1 VQHSF
6 SAADSGVHLCP
17 TAQGLNAL
25 GPHKLSKSFKL
36 MFKDWRLPI
45 FKGICLSGALA
56 LMVLTALDSEVSVS
70 INIDDIL
77 GAMSQKVRARTPSA
91 TPDFCV
97 GSPVGGARVQGR
109 PQFHQSQDIH
119 GGHERRFVPA
129 APYPATGV
137 SKPAPPRSR
146 SSPPTRIFGEP
157 RCTACFARTRR
168 KLLTTV

>member
-1 VQHSF
+1 
-6 SAADSGVHLCP
+6 
-17 TAQGLNAL
+17 
-25 GPHKLSKSFKL
+25 

-45 FKGICLSGALA
+45 FKALCLSGALA

-137 SKPAPPRSR
+137 SKPAPPVLAAHR
-146 SSPPTRIFGEP
+146 P
-157 RCTACFARTRR
+157 RAYLVNPDVRR
-168 KLLTTV
+168 ALQGHDENS